1 MVKLIP
7 QQFKTLQ
14 KVHKGLVRC
23 YEEPFRVVQ
32 RVGKVSYQLQLLSRL
47 KIHLVF
53 HVSLLKPYHRD
64 AEEPNR
70 GELRRAQ
77 TVVVTAYDK
86 DVEYIF
92 ANRVIRKKG
101 IPTYNEYLVK
111 WRNLLE
117 SEATWERVDDL
128 WQFTEHV
135 QNYQHENAM
144 RMPRAEVGENFHE
157 LLKFATNGS

>member
-1 MVKLIP
+1 M
-7 QQFKTLQ
+7 
-14 KVHKGLVRC
+14 RR
-23 YEEPFRVVQ
+23 YEEPFRVVHH
-32 RVGKVSYQLQLLSRL
+32 VGKVSYQLQLLPRL

-53 HVSLLKPYHRD
+53 HMSLLKPYHRD

-70 GELRRAQ
+70 RELRRAQ

-92 ANRVIRKKG
+92 ANRVIRKRG

-111 WRNLLE
+111 WRNLPE
-117 SEATWERVDDL
+117 SEATWERLDDL

-135 QNYQHENAM
+135 QNYQHENAT